1 MPNHQWSQHQSGKIQ
16 GQGLQCMEFVFQGVK
31 AIQLSYDHYVTKT
44 VLRNNFWPLTFRPF
58 H

>member
-1 MPNHQWSQHQSGKIQ
+1 MPNHQWLQHQSGKIQ

-44 VLRNNFWPLTFRPF
+44 V
-58 H
+58 